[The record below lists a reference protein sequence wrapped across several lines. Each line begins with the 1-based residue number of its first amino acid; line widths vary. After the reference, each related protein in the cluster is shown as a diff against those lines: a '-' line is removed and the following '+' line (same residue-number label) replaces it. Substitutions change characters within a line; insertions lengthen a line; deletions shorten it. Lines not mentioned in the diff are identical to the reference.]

1 MQYMLHLQTL
11 YPLFFTIIT
20 TVVVLGIVIASI
32 RALQSFD
39 IKRILAFST
48 IANMGYIIL
57 LFLCFSE
64 SGMKAGFWHI
74 FVHGITKIGL
84 FFIAGVLYS
93 IYHTNNY
100 RRMAGAFNRHTI
112 LAFSFILFAF
122 SMVGLPLTS
131 GFISKQF
138 MVVALAESSYI
149 ALFGILFS
157 SVSSVIYIFRPVMY
171 TISRTKKHIID
182 NNLSTI
188 TYTVIFPLA
197 LLNIMTFVIGFFWKH
212 FV

>member
-1 MQYMLHLQTL
+1 M
-11 YPLFFTIIT
+11 
-20 TVVVLGIVIASI
+20 S
-32 RALQSFD
+32 D
-39 IKRILAFST
+39 
-48 IANMGYIIL
+48 
-57 LFLCFSE
+57 
-64 SGMKAGFWHI
+64 
-74 FVHGITKIGL
+74 
-84 FFIAGVLYS
+84 
-93 IYHTNNY
+93 
-100 RRMAGAFNRHTI
+100 
-112 LAFSFILFAF
+112 FILFAF

-138 MVVALAESSYI
+138 MVMALSESSYI

-157 SVSSVIYIFRPVMY
+157 SISSVIYIFRPVMY